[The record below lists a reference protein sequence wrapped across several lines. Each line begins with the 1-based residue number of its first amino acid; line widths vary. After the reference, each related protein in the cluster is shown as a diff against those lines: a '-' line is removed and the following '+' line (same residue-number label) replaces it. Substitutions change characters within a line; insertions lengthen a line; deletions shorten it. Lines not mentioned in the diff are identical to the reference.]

1 MVPAAVLEKIIATW
15 ISHLRLVLMLGS
27 SSRAL
32 PRTMEP
38 RVIISAALGPP
49 SHPHTPRAY
58 AQTVALAICVHA
70 ANASNVVETASA
82 SEPFTNP
89 IHLSLYLQ
97 IKFLAQHPRIKSSY
111 LRPAS
116 QHQAPGI
123 SSEAII
129 IQSGWAP
136 SHAMCGFPTACPGR
150 YCEDTNSFLV
160 PMPTDLG
167 FIYVVVEH
175 LRFCGFPCF
184 LPQCF
189 GKHERHIA
197 QSLPTILEICFLR

>member
-32 PRTMEP
+32 PRTIEP
-38 RVIISAALGPP
+38 RVIISTALGPP

-70 ANASNVVETASA
+70 AYASNVVETASA

-97 IKFLAQHPRIKSSY
+97 IKFFAQHPRIKSSS

-116 QHQAPGI
+116 QHQAPRHLVRGHHHSKWLGTI
-123 SSEAII
+123 SCHVWLPHCLSRKILRRY
-129 IQSGWAP
+129 QQL
-136 SHAMCGFPTACPGR
+136 PGADANR
-150 YCEDTNSFLV
+150 SRF
-160 PMPTDLG
+160 
-167 FIYVVVEH
+167 H
-175 LRFCGFPCF
+175 LCRGRASQVLRVSM
-184 LPQCF
+184 LP
-189 GKHERHIA
+189 A
-197 QSLPTILEICFLR
+197 SVL